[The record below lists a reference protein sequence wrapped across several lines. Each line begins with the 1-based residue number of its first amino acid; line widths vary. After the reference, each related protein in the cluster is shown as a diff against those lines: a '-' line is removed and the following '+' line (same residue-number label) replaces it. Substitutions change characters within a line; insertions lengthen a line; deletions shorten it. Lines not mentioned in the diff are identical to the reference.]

1 MNEYNL
7 AKLSEL
13 ILDIATAITVKYN
26 VPVTL
31 LDDEEKLWKSVEERL
46 TFSSAWLSKEI
57 GIPLFLTVGL
67 HQDGIRGKPHVHMHY
82 ICAERFEIKTA
93 QARSN
98 SKTRFI
104 KLMNEEDGMG
114 WGNFSELTFKFA
126 PLDPEMPKW
135 QILAY
140 PLKERLRSPCE
151 NHYYYHTQTGRKLM
165 PKVLIDAL
173 ENVGGAIFDATK
185 ALRERQDAHKARRLN
200 NLQEM
205 YKFALE
211 NRSKFKT
218 FREMREFFEDT
229 LLNPKEIDLEEIP
242 VIKNYNN
249 NVFIVGKKLGLVRYC
264 DYDP

>member
-1 MNEYNL
+1 MNEEQSL

-13 ILDIATAITVKYN
+13 IPDIATAITVKYN
-26 VPVTL
+26 VPVAL
-31 LDDEEKLWKSVEERL
+31 LDDEEKLWKAVDDRVCFATMWLAKEVGIPR
-46 TFSSAWLSKEI
+46 FSS
-57 GIPLFLTVGL
+57 VGL
-67 HQDGIRGKPHVHMHY
+67 HLDGIKGKPHVHMHY
-82 ICAERFEIKTA
+82 ICDARFEIKTA

-104 KLMNEEDGMG
+104 KTMNEDGME
-114 WGNFSELTFKFA
+114 WGTFSELSFKFA

-140 PLKERLRSPCE
+140 PLKERMRSPISR
-151 NHYYYHTQTGRKLM
+151 HYYYFKGDTRKEM

-229 LLNPKEIDLEEIP
+229 LLSPKDIDLEDIP